1 MLKVISLIK
10 IRIDGDSSETAP
22 APSKETTNTSET
34 SSINYNNICYSDY
47 LNIIAVGDSNG

>member
-22 APSKETTNTSET
+22 APSKETINTKET
-34 SSINYNNICYSDY
+34 INYINICNSEY
-47 LNIIAVGDSNG
+47 LKLFKAGDTNG

>member
-34 SSINYNNICYSDY
+34 SVTYINICNSDY
-47 LNIIAVGDSNG
+47 LNIIAVGDNNG

>member
-22 APSKETTNTSET
+22 APSRETTINTSE
-34 SSINYNNICYSDY
+34 SVNYINICNSEY
-47 LNIIAVGDSNG
+47 LNIFKVGDTNG